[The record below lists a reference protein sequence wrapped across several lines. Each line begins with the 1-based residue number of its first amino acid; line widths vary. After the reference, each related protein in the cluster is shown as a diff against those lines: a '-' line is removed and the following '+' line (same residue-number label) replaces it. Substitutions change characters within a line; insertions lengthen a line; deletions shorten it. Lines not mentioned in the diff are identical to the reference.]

1 MPSSQ
6 RPEYQTAAARIF
18 PTKGHAVTM
27 TTFQGGEI
35 QGKHPFLLFADGINL
50 ESISF
55 GRRRLRLH
63 SDRKDGRTQQSTD
76 TRQLSCLFAAWRD
89 FRLGEIFM
97 HQEIICSADVA
108 PSQFDHKEISPD
120 GQPDEEKKKWL
131 LKGWWLKG
139 DLKYEESKS
148 MGQARTDEEKKGRR
162 MNGL

>member
-63 SDRKDGRTQQSTD
+63 SDRKDERTDAAINRYTSAE
-76 TRQLSCLFAAWRD
+76 LFIR
-89 FRLGEIFM
+89 
-97 HQEIICSADVA
+97 C
-108 PSQFDHKEISPD
+108 
-120 GQPDEEKKKWL
+120 
-131 LKGWWLKG
+131 LKGFPAWGNFYAPRDHLLSRCRPVSVRSQG
-139 DLKYEESKS
+139 NKS
-148 MGQARTDEEKKGRR
+148 RRTTGRR
-162 MNGL
+162 EKNGC

>member
-120 GQPDEEKKKWL
+120 GQPDEEKKMVVERL
-131 LKGWWLKG
+131 
-139 DLKYEESKS
+139 
-148 MGQARTDEEKKGRR
+148 MAKGRSEIR
-162 MNGL
+162 RVQIHGAS